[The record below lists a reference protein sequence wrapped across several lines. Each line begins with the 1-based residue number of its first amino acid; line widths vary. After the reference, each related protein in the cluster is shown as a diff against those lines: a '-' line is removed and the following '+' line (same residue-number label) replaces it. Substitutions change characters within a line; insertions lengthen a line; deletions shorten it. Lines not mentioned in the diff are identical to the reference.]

1 MLQRLPIALVQVK
14 GGNISKNSLNEI
26 RKTNY
31 SMYQAKEIT
40 KIVYNKYNE
49 FNKGKMQK
57 SILFLWT
64 LKIVKHLII
73 TDYYSILQIK

>member
-31 SMYQAKEIT
+31 SMYQAIT

-57 SILFLWT
+57 SILFL
-64 LKIVKHLII
+64 
-73 TDYYSILQIK
+73 

>member
-14 GGNISKNSLNEI
+14 DGNISKNSLNEI

-57 SILFLWT
+57 SILFL
-64 LKIVKHLII
+64 
-73 TDYYSILQIK
+73 